1 MIIKSKSAAGEV
13 RPNQVPS
20 SSGEARAIA
29 KEMRVGEM
37 TRVHLMALSSDTFP
51 FAFLR
56 TETTNRNS
64 IQKLMSAS
72 YSADLQNFIVSR

>member
-1 MIIKSKSAAGEV
+1 MIIKSKSAGGEV

-37 TRVHLMALSSDTFP
+37 TRVQLMALSSDTFP
-51 FAFLR
+51 FAFLCS
-56 TETTNRNS
+56 ETILNGLTACQLH
-64 IQKLMSAS
+64 IQEICRIL
-72 YSADLQNFIVSR
+72 